1 MAAAVL
7 LGIGDV
13 ILKPQFDCSIDFSVQ
28 PTQKVRWHFFFE
40 DPEVCPCT

>member
-28 PTQKVRWHFFFE
+28 PTQKVRWHFF
-40 DPEVCPCT
+40 